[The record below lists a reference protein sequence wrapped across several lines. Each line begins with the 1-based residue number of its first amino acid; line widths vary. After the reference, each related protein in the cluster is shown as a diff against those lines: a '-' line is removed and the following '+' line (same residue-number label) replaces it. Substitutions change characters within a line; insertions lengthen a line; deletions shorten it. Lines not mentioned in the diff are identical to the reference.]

1 MTQPVPRI
9 LKCATVLDNL
19 VVLHHPAQS
28 GEQLPITLNGL
39 EWQTC
44 LRRISLL
51 HRASSDALIPT
62 VPETSEIFEG
72 PDAYH
77 FLLEVVCGLRSPLV
91 GETAVMGQFREFCA
105 GAKFPASEWGWYL
118 RRLTADLLVDA
129 KRIRYRHLEG
139 LGSQSYGGM
148 VRQHLKNIPSV
159 FVLGAG
165 QLAQEILPWL
175 KGKTDVTVFY
185 RNPMRAENLVNEYP
199 QMRLAQF
206 TLQTAHAENRET
218 AVVIA
223 APLKGTDIESWIQL
237 HSTPFVKA
245 LDLRGEAESDPF
257 NPSFP
262 VVRLSEMFASLKDER
277 PKVAARLAAARAEIN
292 KAAQRLVEQA
302 QFRPFGWEDLCA

>member
-1 MTQPVPRI
+1 MP
-9 LKCATVLDNL
+9 VLDDL
-19 VVLHHPAQS
+19 VVLHHPAKT
-28 GEQLPITLNGL
+28 GEKLPITLNGL

-51 HRASSDALIPT
+51 HKSNRAALAPV

-72 PDAYH
+72 KDAYN

-105 GAKFPASEWGWYL
+105 KAKFPASEWGWFL
-118 RRLTADLLVDA
+118 RRLTSDLLVDA
-129 KRIRYRHLEG
+129 KRVRYRHLEG
-139 LGSQSYGGM
+139 LGTQSYGGM

-175 KGKTDVTVFY
+175 IGKTDVTVFY
-185 RNPMRAENLVNEYP
+185 RNAMRAESLVKEHC
-199 QMRLAQF
+199 QLRTAQISM
-206 TLQTAHAENRET
+206 QTPHVENRET
-218 AVVIA
+218 AIVIA
-223 APLKGTDIESWIQL
+223 APLNAKEIEFWIQL
-237 HSTPFVKA
+237 QSTPFVKA

-257 NPSFP
+257 AAFFP
-262 VVRLSEMFASLKDER
+262 VVRLSEMFADLKSER
-277 PKVAARLAAARAEIN
+277 PKVAARLAAARAEID
-292 KAAQRLVEQA
+292 KAAQRLAEQA

>member
-1 MTQPVPRI
+1 M
-9 LKCATVLDNL
+9 LSVLEDL
-19 VVLHHPAQS
+19 VIFHHPGRAGQ
-28 GEQLPITLNGL
+28 QLPIALNGL

-51 HRASSDALIPT
+51 HKSICAGAIPT
-62 VPETSEIFEG
+62 VPEASEIFEG
-72 PDAYH
+72 QDAYN

-105 GAKFPASEWGWYL
+105 KAQFPASEWGWFL
-118 RRLTADLLVDA
+118 RRLTSDLLVDA
-129 KRIRYRHLEG
+129 KRVRYRHLEG

-175 KGKTDVTVFY
+175 LGKTDVTLFY
-185 RNPMRAENLVNEYP
+185 RNAVRAESLISEYSHL
-199 QMRLAQF
+199 RLAQF
-206 TLQTAHAENRET
+206 TMSAHSEHRET

-223 APLKGTDIESWIQL
+223 APLSAEEIEHWIQ
-237 HSTPFVKA
+237 SQPATFVKA
-245 LDLRGEAESDPF
+245 LDLRGEAESNPF
-257 NPSFP
+257 HPSFP
-262 VVRLSEMFASLKDER
+262 VVRLSEMFAALKNER
-277 PKVAARLAAARAEIN
+277 PKVAARLAAARAEIRT
-292 KAAQRLVEQA
+292 AAQRLAEQA

>member
-1 MTQPVPRI
+1 M
-9 LKCATVLDNL
+9 LEDL
-19 VVLHHPAQS
+19 VVLHHPAKA
-28 GEQLPITLNGL
+28 GEQLPTTLNGL

-51 HRASSDALIPT
+51 HKSYSAAPALILPD
-62 VPETSEIFEG
+62 PSEIFKG
-72 PDAYH
+72 RDAYH

-105 GAKFPASEWGWYL
+105 KAKFPASEWGWFL
-118 RRLTADLLVDA
+118 RRLASDLLVDA
-129 KRIRYRHLEG
+129 KRIRCRHLEG

-175 KGKTDVTVFY
+175 IGKTDVTVFY
-185 RNPMRAENLVNEYP
+185 RNAIRAGSLVNEHP
-199 QMRLAQF
+199 QLRVAQL
-206 TLQTAHAENRET
+206 TTQAAHVESRET

-223 APLKGTDIESWIQL
+223 APLSATEIENWIQSQ
-237 HSTPFVKA
+237 STPFVNA
-245 LDLRGEAESDPF
+245 LDLRGEAETDPF
-257 NPSFP
+257 NPGFP
-262 VVRLSEMFASLKDER
+262 IVRLSEMFAALRHER
-277 PKVAARLAAARAEIN
+277 PQVAARLAAARAEISE
-292 KAAQRLVEQA
+292 AAQRLAEQA

>member
-1 MTQPVPRI
+1 M
-9 LKCATVLDNL
+9 LEDL
-19 VVLHHPAQS
+19 VILHHPARATQN
-28 GEQLPITLNGL
+28 LPVALNGL

-44 LRRISLL
+44 LRRILLL
-51 HRASSDALIPT
+51 HKSDSTALLPSIPA
-62 VPETSEIFEG
+62 TSEVFAG
-72 PDAYH
+72 KDAYN

-105 GAKFPASEWGWYL
+105 KAKFPASEWGWFL
-118 RRLTADLLVDA
+118 RRLTSDLLVDA

-175 KGKTDVTVFY
+175 IGKTDVTVFY
-185 RNPMRAENLVNEYP
+185 RNAMRAEGLAQENPAL
-199 QMRLAQF
+199 RLAQF
-206 TLQTAHAENRET
+206 NADQAHAETRSS
-218 AVVIA
+218 AIVIA
-223 APLKGTDIESWIQL
+223 APLTADEIETWIKAQT
-237 HSTPFVKA
+237 TPIVKA

-257 NPSFP
+257 NASFP
-262 VVRLSEMFASLKDER
+262 VVRLAEMFAALKNER
-277 PKVAARLAAARAEIN
+277 PKVAARLAAARTEVN
-292 KAAQRLVEQA
+292 KAALRLTEQA